1 MEENGLFTVQ
11 IRIGGKDIETLKNIF
26 ANETDFNPQSNEDAL
41 IVAILRQVVDGPKT
55 KIE

>member
-41 IVAILRQVVDGPKT
+41 LVAILRQVVDNPKT

>member
-11 IRIGGKDIETLKNIF
+11 IKVGGKDIETLKNIF
-26 ANETDFNPQSNEDAL
+26 ANETDFQPQSNEDAL
-41 IVAILRQVVDGPKT
+41 LVAILRQVVDNPKT